1 MQEIERSAA
10 SVEEALQEALAELG
24 ITEQEAVIEVVQ
36 EAKSGF
42 LGRNVQSAVVR
53 VRKAN
58 SLSGTEPDDEAVLE
72 QAETA
77 ADFVEG
83 LLELMGLEA
92 DIEIGTEDGITYVD
106 VLGVHSTD
114 GMAVLI
120 GRHGHTL
127 DSLQELVRSVVRQRL
142 GDRCAVLVDV
152 EDYRKR
158 RRDQLTRLAE
168 SSARRVLRSGQPV
181 ALEAMSALERKIVHD
196 TIAPIAGV
204 ATLSEGDEPSRY
216 VVISRD

>member
-10 SVEEALQEALAELG
+10 SVEEALLGALTELG
-24 ITEQEAVIEVVQ
+24 ISEQEAVIEVVQ

-42 LGRNVQSAVVR
+42 LGRNPQPAVVR
-53 VRKAN
+53 VRRADSAN
-58 SLSGTEPDDEAVLE
+58 APDLDDEAVME
-72 QAETA
+72 QADTV
-77 ADFVEG
+77 ADFLEG

-106 VLGVHSTD
+106 VLGVHSSD

-142 GDRCAVLVDV
+142 GERCSVIVDV

-158 RRDQLTRLAE
+158 RRDQLNRLAD
-168 SSARRVLRSGQPV
+168 STARKVLRSGQPV

-196 TIAPIAGV
+196 AVAAVDGV
-204 ATLSEGDEPSRY
+204 STMSEGVEPNRY
-216 VVISRD
+216 VVISQD